1 VSRRTILTGALSIVR
16 ELVRG
21 RGFRFTLRRAWGLYA
36 WGEDRVVIVEHL
48 FTGRALEPGSDSITF
63 GRAAAKDLAELPLL
77 ARRRAARILPLL
89 EQGNC
94 WLHVARDGDRLVGY
108 RFATQGYWGHGV
120 LAKVIRPAAD
130 QVYIEDIFV
139 HPDYR
144 GRNIAGRLVVAQ
156 NFDLMAFGIRGALG
170 SVSVDNIAS
179 LRMRRDGARPILFL
193 DSRRR
198 LFYHRCTVSPTM
210 PPDIQRILDEVG
222 S

>member
-1 VSRRTILTGALSIVR
+1 M
-16 ELVRG
+16 
-21 RGFRFTLRRAWGLYA
+21 
-36 WGEDRVVIVEHL
+36 VIVEYL

-63 GRAAAKDLAELPLL
+63 GRAAAKDLAALPLL

-120 LAKVIRPAAD
+120 LAKVIRPADD

-156 NFDLMAFGIRGALG
+156 NVDLMAFGIRGALG
-170 SVSVDNIAS
+170 SVSVDNSAS
-179 LRMRRDGARPILFL
+179 LRMRRGGARPILFL

>member
-1 VSRRTILTGALSIVR
+1 MTPISRALRTTWDVVSRQGLWS
-16 ELVRG
+16 
-21 RGFRFTLRRAWGLYA
+21 TLGRAWRLYA
-36 WGEDRVVIVEHL
+36 WNHERVVILEYVL
-48 FTGRALEPGSDSITF
+48 TGRAPELGSDGITF
-63 GRAAAKDLAELPLL
+63 RRAEATDLAELPLL
-77 ARRRAARILPLL
+77 ERRRTARILRFL

-94 WLHVARDGDRLVGY
+94 WLHVARDGDRLVAY
-108 RFATQGYWGHGV
+108 RFATQGFWGHGV

-130 QVYIEDIFV
+130 QVYIHDIFV

-144 GRNIAGRLVVAQ
+144 GRDIAGRLADAQ
-156 NFDLMAFGIRGALG
+156 NRDLMAFGIRGALG

-179 LRMRRDGARPILFL
+179 LRHRRSGARPTLFL

-210 PPDIQRILDEVG
+210 PPDIQRILDRAT